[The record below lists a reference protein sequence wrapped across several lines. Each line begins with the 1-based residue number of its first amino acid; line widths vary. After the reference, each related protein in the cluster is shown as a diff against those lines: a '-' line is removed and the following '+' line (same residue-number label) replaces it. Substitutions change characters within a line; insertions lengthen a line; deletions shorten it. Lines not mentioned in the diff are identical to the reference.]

1 MAQSRKKYQPSPKT
15 EAARAELI
23 ARSSVAK
30 DMALTI
36 EAMSGVLPSVNEMLL
51 DIYKQETGCKT
62 FKRFD
67 EWKEAGYKV
76 KAGET
81 AFRVWGSPIKAKK
94 AAAEGET
101 AAADDSAVCEAAKYK
116 YWPMCCIFNESQVEP
131 FGTVNDEDAPPVKPA
146 IISSLCTGE
155 KVETVVRARASGAL
169 GEFIGEVRNS
179 LFVAVDGLNFEVVRF
194 PEVDTTIYWSVTNLN
209 TGKSATGETRHDLA
223 AAVNEV
229 AKPDTS
235 APLEEFRKKAS
246 VGEYRNTI
254 DSLERCFHVDRHACV
269 CDDEKIL
276 WRKRAFFW
284 IRELES
290 LNSPRAKE
298 ADKERASHLLGAV
311 KFFLGVTQEETTPT
325 PPAGPQAPER
335 SQKAAQASTP
345 TAPAGD
351 IKKAEKL
358 RNLADKLTA
367 KIEHAFAPR
376 ETNTARRLAQAAHAR
391 LDGQQYQ
398 RTQNAL
404 RALADLVE
412 QGRAPAALADINST
426 KAMLSLMASKK
437 EPIANGYHG
446 YNIDAGVPAGNSPA
460 VLAAWALLAP
470 KSEEE
475 TKAEQLRLKID
486 GLLGS
491 KIPGFFPSPAPV
503 VDAILDRAQLR
514 EGLTV
519 ADTSA
524 GTGAI
529 LDGVKEQFGII
540 GAAYEKNHTLNEIL
554 ALKGY
559 NPIQGDSL
567 DVIPDQQFDR
577 ILINPPFENQQDID
591 HIRHSFEH
599 FLKPG
604 GRMVAICWPGIFTN
618 PYKKAQAFRD
628 WFAELGGEV
637 EDMPEGSFKASGT
650 NINTKI
656 IIIDKPEATGT
667 DDDEPRENPF
677 VREDYQYHVEAKKDR
692 LSDRAATARQEA
704 NSLYERTRK
713 LGSVIPMGQPILVG
727 HHSER
732 KDRAFRARLEGGFR
746 KSFALMDKGD
756 YLARRAST
764 VGTGGI
770 ASDDPEAIQKL
781 KDKLEKCEKKQTYMK
796 AVNAALRS
804 GNKEALERFGYTQ
817 EVLDSFKRPRASGL
831 TINPG
836 YLLQNNNAEI
846 RRLKKR
852 IEELEALHKSAPVDY
867 QSEDFD
873 VSIDDGRVCF
883 KFHYGKPSQEVRKMM
898 VRAAYKFSR
907 YREQWVRKATSNC
920 VAEVPDLIDCL
931 KRLDDIY

>member
-1 MAQSRKKYQPSPKT
+1 MAQSRKKYQPNPKT

-101 AAADDSAVCEAAKYK
+101 AAADDSAVSEAAKYK

-131 FGTVNDEDAPPVKPA
+131 FGTVNDDETAPLAPA
-146 IISSLCTGE
+146 SISNLCTGE
-155 KVETVVRARASGAL
+155 KVETVVRNRTSGQF
-169 GEFIGEVRNS
+169 GQYIGCVRCS
-179 LFVAVDGLNFEVVRF
+179 DFVIVDGYHFEVARSIH
-194 PEVDTTIYWSVTNLN
+194 VDSPFYWQVTDLYTGNQGTTEDRLDLIGAVSEAIKEQAPAQLKKVSV
-209 TGKSATGETRHDLA
+209 A
-223 AAVNEV
+223 
-229 AKPDTS
+229 
-235 APLEEFRKKAS
+235 EFRNAI
-246 VGEYRNTI
+246 GA
-254 DSLERCFHVDRHACV
+254 LERCFNADRHACV
-269 CDDEKIL
+269 GDNEKIL
-276 WRKRAFFW
+276 WRKSAFFW
-284 IRELES
+284 MRELEG
-290 LNSPRAKE
+290 LTCPRAKAE
-298 ADKERASHLLGAV
+298 DTERASRILATV
-311 KFFLGVTQEETTPT
+311 KRFLGVTQEETTPT
-325 PPAGPQAPER
+325 PPVGPQAPER
-335 SQKAAQASTP
+335 SQNAAQASTP

-367 KIEHAFAPR
+367 KIEKAFAPR

-391 LDGQQYQ
+391 LDGQQYE

-426 KAMLSLMASKK
+426 KAMLSLMVAKK

-503 VDAILDRAQLR
+503 VGAILDRAQLR

-529 LDGVKEQFGII
+529 LDGVKEQFGIL
-540 GAAYEKNHTLNEIL
+540 GDAFEKNYTLSEIL
-554 ALKGY
+554 ELKGY
-559 NPIQGDSL
+559 NVERGDSL
-567 DVIPDQQFDR
+567 EILPAGQYDR
-577 ILINPPFENQQDID
+577 ILINPPFEQLQDID
-591 HIRHSFEH
+591 HIRHSYDV
-599 FLKPG
+599 FLKAG
-604 GRMVAICWPGIFTN
+604 GRLVAVCSAGAFFN
-618 PYKKAQAFRD
+618 SCKKAQSFRD
-628 WFAELGGEV
+628 WFEGLGGEV
-637 EDMPEGSFKASGT
+637 EDLPEGSFKASGT
-650 NINTKI
+650 NVNTKI
-656 IIIDKPEATGT
+656 VIIDKPEATGT
-667 DDDEPRENPF
+667 DDDEAGENPF

-692 LSDRAATARQEA
+692 LIDRAATARQEA
-704 NSLYERTRK
+704 NDLYERTRK
-713 LGSVIPMGQPILVG
+713 LGTVIPLGQPILVG

-732 KDRAFRARLEGGFR
+732 KDRAFRARLDSGFR

-756 YLARRAST
+756 YLACRAAT
-764 VGTGGI
+764 IGTGGI
-770 ASDDPEAIQKL
+770 ASDDPQAVQRLKEKL
-781 KDKLEKCEKKQTYMK
+781 AQREQQQARMK
-796 AVNAALRS
+796 AVNAALRKGS
-804 GNKEALERFGYTQ
+804 DEALFALGCSQSEINQLKTPDFCGRTGYP
-817 EVLDSFKRPRASGL
+817 D
-831 TINPG
+831 

-846 RRLKKR
+846 RRLKGR
-852 IEELEALHKSAPVDY
+852 IDELQSLRASDPIDY
-867 QSEDFD
+867 QSEDFN
-873 VSIDDGRVCF
+873 VSVEDGRVCF
-883 KFHYGKPSQEVRKMM
+883 TFHYGKPSKDVRQLM
-898 VRAAYKFSR
+898 VNAGYKFSR

-920 VAEVPDLIDCL
+920 VSRVQYLIDSL
-931 KRLDDIY
+931 QQLDNIY